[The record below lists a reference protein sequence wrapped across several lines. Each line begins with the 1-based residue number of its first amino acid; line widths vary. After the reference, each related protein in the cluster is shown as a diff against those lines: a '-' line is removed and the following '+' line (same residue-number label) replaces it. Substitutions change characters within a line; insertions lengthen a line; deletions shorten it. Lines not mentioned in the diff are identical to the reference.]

1 MVSERLEDSEGM
13 LISLDKYLF
22 ETIFSLTGRHKVFHT
37 EAELTIED
45 ERLESSRA
53 TSNSGS

>member
-22 ETIFSLTGRHKVFHT
+22 GTIFSLTGRHEAFNT
-37 EAELTIED
+37 EAELTMKD
-45 ERLESSRA
+45 ERLETSRA